1 MAVLH
6 MAYTFVSVGIFLIL
20 TMETGKTML
29 AVYDDAM
36 KKLAECKARK
46 AAAKSGAAPDGTRR

>member
-1 MAVLH
+1 

-29 AVYDDAM
+29 AAYDDAM